1 VDKAKGDLHNA
12 AGDVKNAA
20 RNLAKYSSGV
30 NAIDPLPLRA
40 GLHKAK
46 PSLPQRKS
54 PACVPGSSAL
64 SRTKMISQG
73 PRLFTDLRPT
83 RSQVEALLADVVREH
98 SHLHRVLDAFHAN
111 GLLSEAGMPDDN
123 VVDKEGR
130 YYASNLARA
139 LRMLEAPLRDRIIL
153 LLTKPGRHSPRSPS
167 PRLVPLR
174 GRNHQI
180 SLALKIVGIQCLA
193 GNMAGNGIETLD
205 DTRRL
210 QLLIDGVVDYALY
223 LISPQGKVVSWN
235 TGARRLKGYTA
246 DEIVGKPYATFFTHE
261 DVRRGIPDA
270 ALSAATRDGRWEGE
284 GWRVRKDGTRFW
296 AMAVLDA
303 VYDKGEVIGFAKI
316 TRDIT
321 ERLQTREK
329 LNASETRLR
338 QLLDAVVDYAIFQL
352 DRDGYVLTWN
362 TGAQRIKGY
371 TADEIIGQHFSL
383 FYPDEERQAGIP
395 ARARDRCAGRPV

>member
-1 VDKAKGDLHNA
+1 
-12 AGDVKNAA
+12 
-20 RNLAKYSSGV
+20 
-30 NAIDPLPLRA
+30 
-40 GLHKAK
+40 
-46 PSLPQRKS
+46 
-54 PACVPGSSAL
+54 
-64 SRTKMISQG
+64 
-73 PRLFTDLRPT
+73 
-83 RSQVEALLADVVREH
+83 
-98 SHLHRVLDAFHAN
+98 
-111 GLLSEAGMPDDN
+111 
-123 VVDKEGR
+123 
-130 YYASNLARA
+130 
-139 LRMLEAPLRDRIIL
+139 
-153 LLTKPGRHSPRSPS
+153 
-167 PRLVPLR
+167 
-174 GRNHQI
+174 
-180 SLALKIVGIQCLA
+180 
-193 GNMAGNGIETLD
+193 MAGNGIETLD

-210 QLLIDGVVDYALY
+210 QLLIDGVVDYDALY
-223 LISPQGKVVSWN
+223 LISPQGKVVSLN

-246 DEIVGKPYATFFTHE
+246 NEIVGKPYATFFTYE

-303 VYDKGEVIGFAKI
+303 VYDEGEVIGFAKI